1 MLVPIL
7 TSLVAGCTDRATF
20 VTSTDIG
27 INANVTTEQVH
38 IGYGRAELFQGP
50 SYPDA
55 GSVPEVVGYLG
66 SNLEVFSPKIHQV
79 YATGKAADLVTQP
92 PLPEQTAEEADS
104 LEGARRPLF
113 FGTES
118 NIGLKLGFTNAAP
131 SSIRFGYNRQEVSII
146 PLRADPS
153 DAAANSGGS
162 KPRDIYPSVLATIN
176 MDLTTPP
183 PAVGSSQ
190 PATGFGSTGLALTQF
205 FATGSAARNLAKLPA
220 IRDSL
225 QLTAQQQVAES
236 LNEAWTKER
245 SAQTDQVRA
254 YFSKCSSFPLARNQ
268 LVEKMPSMLASART
282 ALTGAPNVDAFVASL
297 VLYTLQGPAA
307 DTATG
312 LACPSNS

>member
-1 MLVPIL
+1 
-7 TSLVAGCTDRATF
+7 
-20 VTSTDIG
+20 
-27 INANVTTEQVH
+27 
-38 IGYGRAELFQGP
+38 
-50 SYPDA
+50 
-55 GSVPEVVGYLG
+55 
-66 SNLEVFSPKIHQV
+66 
-79 YATGKAADLVTQP
+79 
-92 PLPEQTAEEADS
+92 
-104 LEGARRPLF
+104 
-113 FGTES
+113 
-118 NIGLKLGFTNAAP
+118 
-131 SSIRFGYNRQEVSII
+131 
-146 PLRADPS
+146 
-153 DAAANSGGS
+153 
-162 KPRDIYPSVLATIN
+162 

-205 FATGSAARNLAKLPA
+205 FATGSAARNLAKLTA

-236 LNEAWTKER
+236 LNGAWTKER
-245 SAQTDQVRA
+245 SAQTDQVKA

-307 DTATG
+307 DAATG